1 MQPPPPFLPT
11 AAALSAW
18 GFNAPNNSSV
28 SADDGDEVLR
38 EFLLYAQAK
47 SKGKRWHI
55 HPEFEGRRMRNLCVE
70 FDAHREC
77 GVTDPNAMMSV
88 EYFLLN
94 GRGVF
99 WLDFPNISAF
109 CSSMEEA
116 VQAMSAVVPYV
127 PVCIGFFFEKR
138 DRLALEIHLWKCI
151 HFSGGDR
158 VREAAVRRQLAGAR
172 NNFFAAYG
180 MARGVGWDGTS

>member
-11 AAALSAW
+11 RAALSAW
-18 GFNAPNNSSV
+18 GFNDPNNSFT
-28 SADDGDEVLR
+28 SADDCDEVLR

-55 HPEFEGRRMRNLCVE
+55 HPEFEGRCMRNLRVE
-70 FDAHREC
+70 FDAHRES
-77 GVTDPNAMMSV
+77 GVTDPNAMLSV

-94 GRGVF
+94 GNGLF
-99 WLDFPNISAF
+99 WLDLPNVSAF

-116 VQAMSAVVPYV
+116 LQAMSVVVPYI
-127 PVCIGFFFEKR
+127 PACINYYCDRR

-151 HFSGGDR
+151 NFSGFDK
-158 VREAAVRRQLAGAR
+158 VREEAVRRKMKLLG
-172 NNFFAAYG
+172 FYFI
-180 MARGVGWDGTS
+180 